1 MNLSRWISELE
12 GRKIA
17 VIGDLILD
25 EFIWGSVR
33 RISPEAPVPVVEV
46 DRESTRLGG
55 AANVAVNLV
64 SLGAE
69 PLLVGILGNDSA
81 SNSFCEN
88 LESHKI
94 SRDGLVFDPSRLT
107 TVKSRIIAHQ
117 QQVCRTDREDRSP
130 ISSAVRTEVAEQAGR
145 AISESD
151 AVILSDYS
159 KGILAEGTAR
169 MLIERARSSGRFLA
183 VDPKLRDFAAYRG
196 ATVITPN
203 KKETEAASGIPLESF
218 SDLRRAA
225 RRLLETAESKALL
238 VTLGEAGMALFE
250 GDQVFEIETAA
261 REVFDVT
268 GAGDTVIAVFTLAA
282 AAGAPLYEAAL
293 LANHAAGVVVGKV
306 GTAAVYPEDLKRS
319 LGDA

>member
-1 MNLSRWISELE
+1 MNLSRWISKFE

-17 VIGDLILD
+17 IIGDLILD

-64 SLGAE
+64 SLGAT
-69 PLLVGILGNDSA
+69 PMLVGILGNDSA
-81 SNSFCEN
+81 SSSFCEN

-94 SRDGLVFDPSRLT
+94 TREGLVFDPSRLT

-130 ISSAVRTEVAEQAGR
+130 IPKAVRAEVLERASR
-145 AISESD
+145 AIAKAD

-159 KGILAEGTAR
+159 KGILAEGTAQL
-169 MLIERARSSGRFLA
+169 LIERARSNESFLA

-203 KKETEAASGIPLESF
+203 KKETETASGITLESP

-225 RRLLETAESKALL
+225 RKLLEASESKALL
-238 VTLGEAGMALFE
+238 VTLGKAGMALFE
-250 GDQVFEIETAA
+250 GDQVFEIETVA
-261 REVFDVT
+261 REVYDVT

-293 LANHAAGVVVGKV
+293 LANHAAGVVVGKI
-306 GTAAVYPEDLKRS
+306 GTAAVYPEDLRRS
-319 LGDA
+319 LAS

>member
-1 MNLSRWISELE
+1 MNLPRWISKFE

-17 VIGDLILD
+17 IIGDLILD

-64 SLGAE
+64 SLGAT
-69 PLLVGILGNDSA
+69 PMLVGILGNDSA
-81 SNSFCEN
+81 SSSFCEN

-94 SRDGLVFDPSRLT
+94 TRDGLVFDPSRLT

-130 ISSAVRTEVAEQAGR
+130 IPKAVRAEVLERASR
-145 AISESD
+145 AIAKAD

-159 KGILAEGTAR
+159 KGILAEGTAQL
-169 MLIERARSSGRFLA
+169 LIERARSNESFLA

-203 KKETEAASGIPLESF
+203 KKETETASGITLESP

-225 RRLLETAESKALL
+225 RKLLEASESKALL
-238 VTLGEAGMALFE
+238 VTLGKAGMALFE
-250 GDQVFEIETAA
+250 GDQVFEIETVA
-261 REVFDVT
+261 REVYDVT

-293 LANHAAGVVVGKV
+293 LANHAAGVVVGKI
-306 GTAAVYPEDLKRS
+306 GTAAVYPEDLRRS
-319 LGDA
+319 LAS